1 MGRIVGIDL
10 GTTNSVVAVLEG
22 GRPQVIAN
30 AEGGRTTPSVVGFS
44 RDQELLVGQL
54 ARRQLVLNPRNT
66 FANLKRFVGRRW
78 QELEDSSLG
87 VPYTV
92 RANDQ
97 GNVRVVCPV
106 TEREYAPEE
115 LVASI
120 LRKLVDDAATY
131 LGEPVEAAVITVP
144 AYFDD
149 AQRQATRDAGRLAG
163 ITVERIL
170 NEPTAAALAY
180 GFDRSAV
187 KQVLVFDLGG
197 GTFDVSVLRIANGV
211 FDVKATSGDTQLGGN
226 DWDRR
231 IVDWVADGFFKEHG
245 LDLRRD
251 RQALQRL
258 TEAAEKA
265 KIELSGVPSTPLSLP
280 FIATGSDGPLHIEC
294 TLERRSFEAL
304 CPDLL
309 DRLLRPVQGA
319 LRDSGLGADDIDDV
333 VLVGGSTRMPMVQEM
348 VRTLIPRE
356 PCQSVNPDEVVA
368 IGAAVQAG
376 ILTGELRDLMLN
388 DVTPLSLGLE
398 TIGGVMKVL
407 IPRNTPIPVRKSDLF
422 STSEANQNS
431 VEIHVLQG
439 ERQMATDNKSLGRFR
454 LAGIPPAPRGVPQV
468 QVSFDIDANGLLQ
481 VSATDRT
488 TGRQQSVTIQGGSNL
503 SEQEIAA
510 LLAEAELK
518 AVDDRRQ
525 RAVIDRRNKAQTL
538 VAQAERRLRDAAL
551 ELGPY
556 GAERQQRSVEMAV
569 RDVQDL
575 LSAEDA
581 ADLEL
586 AVSQLQE
593 ALFGLN
599 RRLMSE
605 RRSETGPLQ
614 GLKNTLGSLKDELFA
629 DDDWEDWD
637 RNGRGDPWASSSRSA
652 GSGAGAAGSGRSA
665 FGGDLFG
672 SGSADSAG
680 YGRFGG
686 TGGGTGSG
694 TGSAGSGWGRAPDT
708 GAARDGG
715 DWPRGSRQPDDR
727 GLGLRDRGE
736 QIRGERDPRDRD
748 PRDRDRRDQ
757 DPRDQDPG
765 DQAWLDRERGER
777 ASEPRNSART
787 SGYSASSSGSG
798 SGRASGGGWGRDNE
812 GGRFN
817 DRAGYEQRNRF
828 EDRNGFEDRNP
839 DRWSSSERFNE
850 RQRQPEFGLGASS
863 GGRDG
868 GARAADWDRDSGD
881 RERDSSNSR
890 DPSNSRDSRNSRDPN
905 AEPGPDRQSPEA
917 ARRQRSDPAD
927 WSGPRQQDQHD
938 DPWSDG

>member
-22 GRPQVIAN
+22 GRPAVIAS
-30 AEGGRTTPSVVGFS
+30 AEGSRTTPSVVGFS

-66 FANLKRFVGRRW
+66 FANLKRFVGRQW
-78 QELEDSSLG
+78 EELDEGSLA

-97 GNVRVVCPV
+97 GNVRVVCPA

-144 AYFDD
+144 AYFND

-163 ITVERIL
+163 LSVERIL

-180 GFDRSAV
+180 GFDRSTV
-187 KQVLVFDLGG
+187 KRVLVFDLGG
-197 GTFDVSVLRIANGV
+197 GTFDVSLLRIAQGV

-231 IVDWVADGFFKEHG
+231 IVDWLADAFQQEHG
-245 LDLRRD
+245 IDLRRD

-265 KIELSGVPSTPLSLP
+265 KIELSGVQSTPISLP
-280 FIATGSDGPLHIEC
+280 FIATGADGPLHIET
-294 TLERRSFEAL
+294 TLERTSFEAL

-309 DRLLRPVQGA
+309 DRLLRPVQRA
-319 LRDSGLGADDIDDV
+319 LRDSGLAADDV

-407 IPRNTPIPVRKSDLF
+407 IPRNSPIPVRKSDLF
-422 STSEANQNS
+422 STSEANQSS

-439 ERQMATDNKSLGRFR
+439 ERQMAEGNKSLGRFR
-454 LAGIPPAPRGVPQV
+454 LSGIPPAPRGVPQV

-481 VSATDRT
+481 VSAMDRT
-488 TGRQQSVTIQGGSNL
+488 TGRQQSVSIQGGSNL
-503 SEQEIAA
+503 SAEEIEQLIQ
-510 LLAEAELK
+510 EAEQK
-518 AVDDRRQ
+518 AAEDRRK
-525 RAVIDRRNKAQTL
+525 RTAIDRRNRAQTL

-556 GAERQQRSVEMAV
+556 GAERQQRAVEMAV

-575 LSAEDA
+575 LALEERGDA
-581 ADLEL
+581 DPGELDL

-599 RRLMSE
+599 RRILSE
-605 RRSETGPLQ
+605 RRAEQGPLQ

-629 DDDWEDWD
+629 DDDEWDDWS
-637 RNGRGDPWASSSRSA
+637 RPSNDPWASGPRRSF
-652 GSGAGAAGSGRSA
+652 GDERMGRSA
-665 FGGDLFG
+665 DFERPRYR
-672 SGSADSAG
+672 DSDDR
-680 YGRFGG
+680 YDDERDERFPESRPQEWEPAPRRRPP
-686 TGGGTGSG
+686 T
-694 TGSAGSGWGRAPDT
+694 RVAPD
-708 GAARDGG
+708 G
-715 DWPRGSRQPDDR
+715 
-727 GLGLRDRGE
+727 
-736 QIRGERDPRDRD
+736 
-748 PRDRDRRDQ
+748 
-757 DPRDQDPG
+757 
-765 DQAWLDRERGER
+765 
-777 ASEPRNSART
+777 
-787 SGYSASSSGSG
+787 
-798 SGRASGGGWGRDNE
+798 
-812 GGRFN
+812 
-817 DRAGYEQRNRF
+817 
-828 EDRNGFEDRNP
+828 
-839 DRWSSSERFNE
+839 
-850 RQRQPEFGLGASS
+850 
-863 GGRDG
+863 
-868 GARAADWDRDSGD
+868 
-881 RERDSSNSR
+881 
-890 DPSNSRDSRNSRDPN
+890 
-905 AEPGPDRQSPEA
+905 
-917 ARRQRSDPAD
+917 
-927 WSGPRQQDQHD
+927 
-938 DPWSDG
+938 DPWDGY